1 MLYISLLVANYAILK
16 ALELYKNL
24 MAIMT
29 KGGFDIAWLVNV
41 NETDLFYSC
50 RNIALYLNVCVV

>member
-1 MLYISLLVANYAILK
+1 
-16 ALELYKNL
+16 

-41 NETDLFYSC
+41 NKTDLFYSC